1 MRTKYKTITL
11 LLIKKKLKNKKV
23 HERQTARM
31 RTRSEWFLAGD
42 GARGGSLEL
51 TSADIHLRPPSS
63 IGGGSAT
70 AIGNITGGCGSYRS
84 HDDLTNY
91 RNDNFIIDN
100 NNINSDFVVASSILS
115 SSLSAFTT
123 ASTNVNNN
131 NSNLHQSYHNRQN
144 NNNHNFNHHHHHQRY
159 HDNEH
164 VHSSH
169 HHHGGVVMMFFT
181 VLDML
186 F

>member
-1 MRTKYKTITL
+1 
-11 LLIKKKLKNKKV
+11 
-23 HERQTARM
+23 M
-31 RTRSEWFLAGD
+31 RTRSEWFLA

-70 AIGNITGGCGSYRS
+70 GLGSGCGGQLTVAGGCGSYRS

-100 NNINSDFVVASSILS
+100 NINSDFIVASSILS
-115 SSLSAFTT
+115 SSLSAFTA

-131 NSNLHQSYHNRQN
+131 NHNSNLHQSYRHRD
-144 NNNHNFNHHHHHQRY
+144 HEHNHHHNHNQSHYNHHY
-159 HDNEH
+159 DNEH
-164 VHSSH
+164 SRH
-169 HHHGGVVMMFFT
+169 HQNGGVVMMFFT

>member
-1 MRTKYKTITL
+1 
-11 LLIKKKLKNKKV
+11 
-23 HERQTARM
+23 M

-63 IGGGSAT
+63 IGGGGDST
-70 AIGNITGGCGSYRS
+70 TGIGGCGSYRS

-100 NNINSDFVVASSILS
+100 NINSDFIVASSILS
-115 SSLSAFTT
+115 SSLSAFTA

-131 NSNLHQSYHNRQN
+131 NNSNLHQNYHTRQN
-144 NNNHNFNHHHHHQRY
+144 NNNNNHFHHHQQRY
-159 HDNEH
+159 HYDNDDHEH
-164 VHSSH
+164 LHHSTH
-169 HHHGGVVMMFFT
+169 NHNHQNNGGVVMMIFT